1 MNPLFHDFRDIYPN
15 RHEIARHLRSQGR
28 RLLGYFTV
36 HVPEEIIHAAGMV
49 PVRMRGHGE
58 AVRYSSSRL
67 TDFVCS
73 YARTCLD
80 LGLQG
85 TYDYLDGIVFAKTC
99 DVMRNLYAIWVNNVK
114 LGYSWFLPLPASD
127 GDAAVECFLQDL
139 EGLRSSLEAHTGRDI
154 DEGSLRRSIGLYNRN
169 RGLLRELYAL
179 RKQDPLPVSGSEAL
193 ALALAGLV
201 IPREDHNGILQDFL
215 EGVQTRGRRVGKG
228 PRLYIHGNSF
238 ESLDVIEAMEKAGA
252 EVVMDYLEIGSQ
264 YFWADVQED
273 IEPLRALAM
282 RYLRGIPAPWHTPFD
297 KMKGLILGWLEEY
310 RIQGVVGVV
319 QKYCDTY
326 LYDIPEM
333 EKTLKGV
340 GIPFLMIEQEDSTRA
355 VGQLMTRIEA
365 FLEMLS

>member
-1 MNPLFHDFRDIYPN
+1 MFPDFREIYPN
-15 RHEIARHLRSQGR
+15 RHEIARELRSEGR

-36 HVPEEIIHAAGMV
+36 HVPEEIIHAAGMI
-49 PVRMRGHGE
+49 PIRMRGHGE
-58 AVRYSSSRL
+58 AVKYSSSRL

-99 DVMRNLYAIWVNNVK
+99 DVMRNLYAIWVNNVR

-127 GDAAVECFLQDL
+127 GDAAIECFVQDL
-139 EGLRSSLEAHTGRDI
+139 EGFRRSLEAHTGRGI
-154 DEGSLRRSIGLYNRN
+154 DEESLRRSIGLYNRN
-169 RGLLRELYAL
+169 RGLLRQLYAL
-179 RKQDPLPVSGSEAL
+179 RKEDPPPVSGGEAL

-201 IPREDHNGILQDFL
+201 IPREDHNGILEDFL
-215 EGVQTRGRRVGKG
+215 KGAQARGRRVGKG
-228 PRLYIHGNSF
+228 PRVFIHGNSF
-238 ESLDVIEAMEKAGA
+238 ESIDIIEAMEKAGA
-252 EVVMDYLEIGSQ
+252 EVVMDYLETGSQ
-264 YFWADVQED
+264 YFWVDVAED
-273 IEPLRALAM
+273 LEPLRGLAV

-297 KMKGLILGWLEEY
+297 KMKEMILGWLQEY

-326 LYDIPEM
+326 LYDVPDL
-333 EKTLKGV
+333 EKTLKGL
-340 GIPFLMIEQEDSTRA
+340 GIPFLMIEQDDSTRA
-355 VGQLMTRIEA
+355 MGQLITRIEA